1 MRVEIDGLEPALG
14 EIAFA
19 FFVVRLEVAVDRDG
33 LLDVLRALAPLI
45 PDVDAFIAEFPDQLE
60 GRLQIIA
67 IPWLPPNAGA
77 ELRDQA
83 ELVDASA
90 AVGVTAAWFFQTGYE
105 PPRQAEVAFPLDD
118 DRDGSLHDFG
128 IAVKLADDELDG
140 ENTVLLAFHTLWLAP
155 YRNGYRDTAIAID
168 REHRVAHLWVSR
180 LDGSEGARAHL
191 AWIAAMLDRVLPI
204 EHARFASHRDD
215 GLVLAGNPLRA
226 CHAAGGDAS
235 VDAWLAD
242 QTSWADDEV
251 ARMLCELAE
260 DLANGLEPDHDA
272 FDDGGGGDPTRYA
285 GELLVSRA
293 RLGRLD
299 RRALPAL
306 LPALPNEPR
315 VAELASVLGNRAA
328 VPSLVDALGSPSA
341 TAAAAAL
348 GAIGDLAAAPVLGA
362 AMTSAPREVRVAAA
376 RALAFG
382 PLAEQLAPARRA
394 EAARAIA
401 ELAGEPLAAA
411 AARVLAGEPATEL
424 AELLHAELTA
434 VGVDHQDTV
443 QHLCAALDV
452 AAAFPACVRA
462 ADLVPLCRFAEPQLR
477 ARAHA
482 ILDRIDEPLAPAPS
496 FDAVAAR
503 ELGDD
508 ELVDAITRVHVVG
521 RGALIDEAAE
531 RGVYAA
537 RRSIVGA
544 CSEVIARARPGTA
557 RLLDHDARVLGAGVA
572 ALRAFDPDDDTIA
585 LFDRMLRNANVY
597 VKWELLRDPPIDAR
611 LIGGMFH
618 VLGERWGW
626 QAGSAKRWLARFEG
640 TPAYIGAHDAAQR
653 RARLDDEETN

>member
-1 MRVEIDGLEPALG
+1 MQVEIDGLEPARG

-45 PDVDAFIAEFPDQLE
+45 PDVEAFIAEFPDELE
-60 GRLQIIA
+60 GRLQLVA
-67 IPWLPPNAGA
+67 IPWLPPGAGA

-83 ELVDASA
+83 ELVDAAA

-105 PPRQAEVAFPLDD
+105 PLRQAEVAFPLDD
-118 DRDGSLHDFG
+118 DRHAGSPDFG

-140 ENTVLLAFHTLWLAP
+140 ENTVLLAFHTMWLAP

-180 LDGSEGARAHL
+180 LDDSEGARAHL
-191 AWIAAMLDRVLPI
+191 AWIAAMLDRVLPV
-204 EHARFASHRDD
+204 EHARFASRRDD

-226 CHAAGGDAS
+226 CHAAGGEAA

-260 DLANGLEPDHDA
+260 DVASGALPDVDTR
-272 FDDGGGGDPTRYA
+272 DDDEGDPTRYA
-285 GELLVSRA
+285 GELLVARA
-293 RLGRLD
+293 RAGRLD

-306 LPALPNEPR
+306 LCVSPNEPR
-315 VAELASVLGNRAA
+315 VAELAGALRDRAA

-341 TAAAAAL
+341 PAAAAAL

-362 AMTSAPREVRVAAA
+362 AMASGPREVRVAAA
-376 RALAFG
+376 RSLAFG

-394 EAARAIA
+394 EAARAVA
-401 ELAGEPLAAA
+401 DLAGEPLAAA
-411 AARVLAGEPATEL
+411 AARALANEASPEL

-434 VGVDHQDTV
+434 IGIDHDDTV
-443 QHLCAALDV
+443 QHLYAALDV
-452 AAAFPACVRA
+452 AAAFPALVHA
-462 ADLVPLCRFAEPQLR
+462 ADLAPVTRFAEPQLR
-477 ARAHA
+477 SRAHA
-482 ILDRIDEPLAPAPS
+482 LLEMLDEPLPAAPS
-496 FDAVAAR
+496 FDAAAAR
-503 ELGDD
+503 ELDD
-508 ELVDAITRVHVVG
+508 EELIDAIAHAHVIG
-521 RGALIDEAAE
+521 RAALIDEAAE

-537 RRSIVGA
+537 RRAIVGA

-557 RLLDHDARVLGAGVA
+557 RLLDHDARVLGAGVT
-572 ALRAFDPDDDTIA
+572 ALRAFEPDEDTIA

-597 VKWELLRDPPIDAR
+597 VKWELMRDPPIDAR

-640 TPAYIGAHDAAQR
+640 TPAYVGAFDAAQR